1 MNNEVV
7 TDLQDCTTQTPK
19 KVWMTPEIE
28 KVEFLETLA
37 ANFGTLA
44 SDGVSLY
51 SSN

>member
-28 KVEFLETLA
+28 KVEFLETSA
-37 ANFGTLA
+37 AGSGLLF
-44 SDGVSLY
+44 DGVVSY
-51 SSN
+51 ASN